1 MDKLKMGALIVM
13 LSVTSFSSACLA
25 EEKETSLEP
34 IESTLIRSL
43 TTDTMDLSKL
53 SKRYP
58 EIKVAKLANEI
69 KLSDKEQAVA

>member
-1 MDKLKMGALIVM
+1 MDKLKMGSLIVM
-13 LSVTSFSSACLA
+13 LSVTSFSTACLA
-25 EEKETSLEP
+25 EEKETSVEP

-58 EIKVAKLANEI
+58 EIKVT
-69 KLSDKEQAVA
+69 